1 MCSMALSVFQASMG
15 PHIPTSHP
23 CTTWVPQQQLAPWTH
38 SGWICGD
45 FCCSLKLTQCDLSP
59 FLSAGQ
65 LHTSWNVTT
74 IFRSCLSFSVSLTVR
89 VAALPQ
95 IGVVPSFNEEAL
107 QDDFQTQVLL
117 QGSQQ
122 HTMNSTRHQSLFFV
136 SLPELQKLCAA
147 TVTLSSQIPETEA
160 RSTQIK
166 TCRQLLFLYQEILS
180 APVMGTLDQISVVMP
195 IPFYESGICQAYVE
209 RHGATL
215 EAPQT
220 VTPALLQTCLS
231 YTLTARLAPRWNKA
245 GHLLVQ
251 GKDFLS
257 HSGRQNAVVI
267 DLNVSER
274 QLCISVEP
282 CSVRLPPPE
291 LADFDIPANTVKL
304 FDSNENTVIQ
314 QHSILSNWCYVLPS
328 MKMGQIINISH
339 IIPPESPFRSYKD
352 FQMHWK
358 SLEIKPKHTKLD
370 GEMVCVVSLS
380 EAPPRKPNL
389 PGIPSTCSTGNS
401 HWMERLIKEPGTH
414 SFSSSIKTPGGVSIE
429 ATEKAMSNKQI
440 PGVPE
445 LPDAKSLGTSVNSA
459 LESTLPKVSK
469 IIPIF
474 KGKLMQMNG
483 KITNQTDRK
492 KKENAERHSLIKS
505 VGVSS
510 SLLSVHK
517 SSITQVFKHIQN
529 MPVKTPT
536 DSSVLQV
543 KSMKTHTKHGT
554 PIFRWKTQ
562 SSGQITNSDF
572 SENSASGGSP
582 SEVNHKKANSPFV
595 LKNVGPVLQ
604 KSNTSPCLNTHES
617 STSSARRGKKFTGQ
631 NTAQFLE
638 KQHQSM
644 EVHLQICKSD
654 NEMTN
659 SSLSLQQTKR
669 SNKGAGLNINESV
682 FKDTVCVAKSEENK
696 AACHSQDCTAEKP
709 NFEQMITENKY
720 LTCETLTSKPTL
732 PVKESNMEASVKKTC
747 ARRRQQKEEGY
758 SKLKRVKRSKT
769 ST

>member
-1 MCSMALSVFQASMG
+1 
-15 PHIPTSHP
+15 
-23 CTTWVPQQQLAPWTH
+23 
-38 SGWICGD
+38 
-45 FCCSLKLTQCDLSP
+45 
-59 FLSAGQ
+59 
-65 LHTSWNVTT
+65 
-74 IFRSCLSFSVSLTVR
+74 
-89 VAALPQ
+89 
-95 IGVVPSFNEEAL
+95 
-107 QDDFQTQVLL
+107 
-117 QGSQQ
+117 
-122 HTMNSTRHQSLFFV
+122 MNSTRHQSLFFV

-147 TVTLSSQIPETEA
+147 TVTLSSQIPETET

-180 APVMGTLDQISVVMP
+180 APVMGTLNQISVVMA

-220 VTPALLQTCLS
+220 VSPALLQTCLS

-282 CSVRLPPPE
+282 CSIRLPPPE
-291 LADFDIPANTVKL
+291 LGDFDISANTVKL

-339 IIPPESPFRSYKD
+339 IIPPESPFRSYRD

-358 SLEIKPKHTKLD
+358 SLYGYILPEDLEDTKTYLSVYFKPIGERFFTYPLSCIRSQPVQYFPRTDAESVVNSFLSDMKSNFSQLCGFPVKMTSKALYATKELSRASVHEIKPKHTKLD
-370 GEMVCVVSLS
+370 GEMVCVVSLTQ
-380 EAPPRKPNL
+380 APPRKATL
-389 PGIPSTCSTGNS
+389 PGIPSLCSTENS

-414 SFSSSIKTPGGVSIE
+414 SFSSSSESPGGVSLA
-429 ATEKAMSNKQI
+429 ATEKSMSSKQI
-440 PGVPE
+440 RGVPE
-445 LPDAKSLGTSVNSA
+445 LPAAKSLGTPVYSA
-459 LESTLPKVSK
+459 FESTLPKVSK

-492 KKENAERHSLIKS
+492 KKESAERHSPMKS

-510 SLLSVHK
+510 SMLSVRK

-536 DSSVLQV
+536 DSNVLQV
-543 KSMKTHTKHGT
+543 KNMKTHTKHGA

-562 SSGQITNSDF
+562 SSGQNANSDF

-582 SEVNHKKANSPFV
+582 SAVNHKKPNSPFF

-617 STSSARRGKKFTGQ
+617 STSSAKKWKKFTSQ
-631 NTAQFLE
+631 NTTQFLE
-638 KQHQSM
+638 KQSKELHS
-644 EVHLQICKSD
+644 QICKLDS
-654 NEMTN
+654 EMTH
-659 SSLSLQQTKR
+659 SSLSLQQTKK
-669 SNKGAGLNINESV
+669 SNKGAGLNIHESV
-682 FKDTVCVAKSEENK
+682 FKDTECMAKSGEKK
-696 AACHSQDCTAEKP
+696 AACHSKDCTAETTSLHSKP
-709 NFEQMITENKY
+709 NFEQMITGNKY
-720 LTCETLTSKPTL
+720 LTCETLTSKPAL
-732 PVKESNMEASVKKTC
+732 PVKESNMEASVKKSC
-747 ARRRQQKEEGY
+747 ARRRQKEEGY
-758 SKLKRVKRSKT
+758 SKLKRAKRSRT

>member
-1 MCSMALSVFQASMG
+1 
-15 PHIPTSHP
+15 
-23 CTTWVPQQQLAPWTH
+23 
-38 SGWICGD
+38 
-45 FCCSLKLTQCDLSP
+45 
-59 FLSAGQ
+59 
-65 LHTSWNVTT
+65 
-74 IFRSCLSFSVSLTVR
+74 
-89 VAALPQ
+89 
-95 IGVVPSFNEEAL
+95 
-107 QDDFQTQVLL
+107 
-117 QGSQQ
+117 
-122 HTMNSTRHQSLFFV
+122 MNSTRHQSLFFV
-136 SLPELQKLCAA
+136 SLPELHKLCAA
-147 TVTLSSQIPETEA
+147 TVTLSSQILEA
-160 RSTQIK
+160 ESRSTQIK

-180 APVMGTLDQISVVMP
+180 APVMGTLNQISVVMA

-209 RHGATL
+209 RHGAAL

-282 CSVRLPPPE
+282 CSIRLPPPE
-291 LADFDIPANTVKL
+291 LGDFDISANIVKL

-358 SLEIKPKHTKLD
+358 SLYGYILPEDLEETKIYLSVYFKPIGERFFTYPLNCIRRQPVQYFPRTDAESVVSSFLSDMKSNFSQLCGFPVKMTSKALYATKELSRASVHEIKPKHTKLD
-370 GEMVCVVSLS
+370 GEMVCAASLTQ
-380 EAPPRKPNL
+380 APPRKPTL
-389 PGIPSTCSTGNS
+389 REISPPCSTENS
-401 HWMERLIKEPGTH
+401 HWMEYLIKEPGTSNLSSSSS
-414 SFSSSIKTPGGVSIE
+414 SFSSTGGVSIE
-429 ATEKAMSNKQI
+429 AAEKSMSNKQM
-440 PGVPE
+440 PGVPQ
-445 LPDAKSLGTSVNSA
+445 LPTAKSLGTPVNSA
-459 LESTLPKVSK
+459 FEATLPKVSK

-483 KITNQTDRK
+483 KIKNQTDR
-492 KKENAERHSLIKS
+492 KENAERHSPIKS

-510 SLLSVHK
+510 SMPTMHK
-517 SSITQVFKHIQN
+517 SSITQIFKHIQN
-529 MPVKTPT
+529 MSVKTST
-536 DSSVLQV
+536 DSSMLQV
-543 KSMKTHTKHGT
+543 KNMKIHTKHGT
-554 PIFRWKTQ
+554 PIFQWKTQ
-562 SSGQITNSDF
+562 SSGQMANSDF
-572 SENSASGGSP
+572 SENSASGGNP
-582 SEVNHKKANSPFV
+582 REVNHKKANSPFF
-595 LKNVGPVLQ
+595 LKNFGPVLQ
-604 KSNTSPCLNTHES
+604 KSDTSPCLNTHES
-617 STSSARRGKKFTGQ
+617 FSSSARRGKKFTSQ

-644 EVHLQICKSD
+644 EVHLQICKLD
-654 NEMTN
+654 REMTI
-659 SSLSLQQTKR
+659 SSLSLQQTKT
-669 SNKGAGLNINESV
+669 SNKGSGLNIHESV
-682 FKDTVCVAKSEENK
+682 FKDTVCMAKSEGNK
-696 AACHSQDCTAEKP
+696 AAYHSKDCTTVTTSHHSKS
-709 NFEQMITENKY
+709 NFEQMITWNKY

-732 PVKESNMEASVKKTC
+732 PVKESNMEASVKKSC

-758 SKLKRVKRSKT
+758 SKLKRAKRSKT

>member
-1 MCSMALSVFQASMG
+1 
-15 PHIPTSHP
+15 
-23 CTTWVPQQQLAPWTH
+23 
-38 SGWICGD
+38 
-45 FCCSLKLTQCDLSP
+45 
-59 FLSAGQ
+59 
-65 LHTSWNVTT
+65 
-74 IFRSCLSFSVSLTVR
+74 
-89 VAALPQ
+89 
-95 IGVVPSFNEEAL
+95 
-107 QDDFQTQVLL
+107 
-117 QGSQQ
+117 
-122 HTMNSTRHQSLFFV
+122 MNSTRHQSLFFV

-160 RSTQIK
+160 RTIQIK

-180 APVMGTLDQISVVMP
+180 APVTGTLNQISVVMA

-215 EAPQT
+215 EALQT

-251 GKDFLS
+251 
-257 HSGRQNAVVI
+257 VI

-282 CSVRLPPPE
+282 CSIRLPPPE
-291 LADFDIPANTVKL
+291 LGDFDISANTVKL

-339 IIPPESPFRSYKD
+339 IIPPESPFHSYKD

-370 GEMVCVVSLS
+370 GEMVCVVSLTQ
-380 EAPPRKPNL
+380 APPRKPTL
-389 PGIPSTCSTGNS
+389 PGIPSPCSTENS
-401 HWMERLIKEPGTH
+401 HWMERLIKEPGAN
-414 SFSSSIKTPGGVSIE
+414 SFSSSSNSTGGVSIE
-429 ATEKAMSNKQI
+429 ATEKSVSNKQI
-440 PGVPE
+440 PGIPQ
-445 LPDAKSLGTSVNSA
+445 LPTAKSSGTPVNSA
-459 LESTLPKVSK
+459 VEATLPKVSK

-492 KKENAERHSLIKS
+492 KKENAERYSPIKS

-510 SLLSVHK
+510 SLQSVQK
-517 SSITQVFKHIQN
+517 SSITQIFKHIQN

-536 DSSVLQV
+536 DNSVLQI
-543 KSMKTHTKHGT
+543 KNMKTHTKHGT

-562 SSGQITNSDF
+562 SRGQMANSDF
-572 SENSASGGSP
+572 SENSASGGNP
-582 SEVNHKKANSPFV
+582 SEVNHKKANSPFF

-617 STSSARRGKKFTGQ
+617 FTSSARRGKKFTSQ

-638 KQHQSM
+638 EQHQST
-644 EVHLQICKSD
+644 EVHLQICKLDS
-654 NEMTN
+654 EMTN

-669 SNKGAGLNINESV
+669 SNKGSRLNIHESV
-682 FKDTVCVAKSEENK
+682 FKDTVCMAKSEENK
-696 AACHSQDCTAEKP
+696 AACHSKDCTAETTSHNSKP
-709 NFEQMITENKY
+709 NFEQMITGNKY

-732 PVKESNMEASVKKTC
+732 PVKESNMEASVKKSC
-747 ARRRQQKEEGY
+747 ARRRQKEEGY
-758 SKLKRVKRSKT
+758 SKLKRARRSKT

>member
-1 MCSMALSVFQASMG
+1 MCFPL
-15 PHIPTSHP
+15 
-23 CTTWVPQQQLAPWTH
+23 
-38 SGWICGD
+38 
-45 FCCSLKLTQCDLSP
+45 
-59 FLSAGQ
+59 
-65 LHTSWNVTT
+65 
-74 IFRSCLSFSVSLTVR
+74 R
-89 VAALPQ
+89 
-95 IGVVPSFNEEAL
+95 
-107 QDDFQTQVLL
+107 TQVLL
-117 QGSQQ
+117 GGNQQ
-122 HTMNSTRHQSLFFV
+122 HTMNSTRHRPLFFV

-147 TVTLSSQIPETEA
+147 TVTLSSQIPETET

-180 APVMGTLDQISVVMP
+180 APVMGTLNQISVVMAL
-195 IPFYESGICQAYVE
+195 PFYESGICQAYAE

-257 HSGRQNAVVI
+257 QSGRQNAVVI

-282 CSVRLPPPE
+282 CSIRLPPPE
-291 LADFDIPANTVKL
+291 LGDFDISANIIKL

-370 GEMVCVVSLS
+370 GEMVCVVSLTQ
-380 EAPPRKPNL
+380 APPRKPTL
-389 PGIPSTCSTGNS
+389 PGIPSSCSTENS
-401 HWMERLIKEPGTH
+401 HWMERLIKEPGAQ
-414 SFSSSIKTPGGVSIE
+414 SFSSSSESPGGVSIE
-429 ATEKAMSNKQI
+429 ATEKSLSNKQI

-445 LPDAKSLGTSVNSA
+445 LPSAKSLGTPVNSA
-459 LESTLPKVSK
+459 FESTLPKVSK

-492 KKENAERHSLIKS
+492 KKESAERHSPMKS

-510 SLLSVHK
+510 SMLSVHK
-517 SSITQVFKHIQN
+517 SSIIQVFKHIQN
-529 MPVKTPT
+529 IPVKTPT
-536 DSSVLQV
+536 DSSMLQV
-543 KSMKTHTKHGT
+543 KNMKTHTKHGA
-554 PIFRWKTQ
+554 PIFQWKTQ
-562 SSGQITNSDF
+562 SSGQMANSDF

-582 SEVNHKKANSPFV
+582 SEVNHKKTNSPFF

-604 KSNTSPCLNTHES
+604 KSNTSPCLNTRES
-617 STSSARRGKKFTGQ
+617 SISNARKGKKFTSQ

-638 KQHQSM
+638 KQHQSTEM
-644 EVHLQICKSD
+644 RLQICKLDS
-654 NEMTN
+654 EMTN

-669 SNKGAGLNINESV
+669 SNKGAGLNIHESV
-682 FKDTVCVAKSEENK
+682 FKDTVCMAKSEENK
-696 AACHSQDCTAEKP
+696 AACHSKDCTAETTSHHSKP
-709 NFEQMITENKY
+709 NFEQMFTGNKY

-732 PVKESNMEASVKKTC
+732 PVKESNMEASVKKSC
-747 ARRRQQKEEGY
+747 ARRRQKEEGY
-758 SKLKRVKRSKT
+758 SKLKRAKRSKT

>member
-1 MCSMALSVFQASMG
+1 
-15 PHIPTSHP
+15 
-23 CTTWVPQQQLAPWTH
+23 
-38 SGWICGD
+38 
-45 FCCSLKLTQCDLSP
+45 
-59 FLSAGQ
+59 
-65 LHTSWNVTT
+65 
-74 IFRSCLSFSVSLTVR
+74 
-89 VAALPQ
+89 
-95 IGVVPSFNEEAL
+95 
-107 QDDFQTQVLL
+107 
-117 QGSQQ
+117 
-122 HTMNSTRHQSLFFV
+122 MNSTRHQSLFFV

-160 RSTQIK
+160 RTIQIK
-166 TCRQLLFLYQEILS
+166 TCRQLLFLYQDILS
-180 APVMGTLDQISVVMP
+180 APVMGTLNQISVVMA
-195 IPFYESGICQAYVE
+195 IPFYETGICQAYVE

-215 EAPQT
+215 EALQT

-282 CSVRLPPPE
+282 CSIRLPPPE
-291 LADFDIPANTVKL
+291 LGDFDISANTVKL

-370 GEMVCVVSLS
+370 GEMVCVVSLTQ
-380 EAPPRKPNL
+380 APPRKPTL
-389 PGIPSTCSTGNS
+389 PGIPSPCSTENS
-401 HWMERLIKEPGTH
+401 HWMERLIKEPGTN
-414 SFSSSIKTPGGVSIE
+414 SFSSSSNSTGEVSIE
-429 ATEKAMSNKQI
+429 ATEKSVSNKQI
-440 PGVPE
+440 PGVPQ
-445 LPDAKSLGTSVNSA
+445 LPTAKSSGTPVNSA
-459 LESTLPKVSK
+459 VEATLPKVSK

-492 KKENAERHSLIKS
+492 KKENAERHSPIKS

-510 SLLSVHK
+510 SMLSVHK
-517 SSITQVFKHIQN
+517 SSITQIFKHIQN

-536 DSSVLQV
+536 DNSVLQV
-543 KSMKTHTKHGT
+543 KNMKTHTKHGT

-562 SSGQITNSDF
+562 SSGQMANSDF
-572 SENSASGGSP
+572 SENLASGGNP
-582 SEVNHKKANSPFV
+582 SEVNHKKANSPFF

-604 KSNTSPCLNTHES
+604 KSNTSPCLHTHES
-617 STSSARRGKKFTGQ
+617 FTSSARRGKKFTSQ

-638 KQHQSM
+638 KQHQST
-644 EVHLQICKSD
+644 EVHLQICKLDS
-654 NEMTN
+654 EMTN
-659 SSLSLQQTKR
+659 SCLSLQQTKR
-669 SNKGAGLNINESV
+669 SNKGSRLNIHESV
-682 FKDTVCVAKSEENK
+682 FKDTVCMAKSEENK
-696 AACHSQDCTAEKP
+696 AACHSKDCTAETTSHHSKP
-709 NFEQMITENKY
+709 NFEQMITGNKY

-732 PVKESNMEASVKKTC
+732 PVKESNMEASVKKSC

-758 SKLKRVKRSKT
+758 SKLKRARRSKT

>member
-1 MCSMALSVFQASMG
+1 
-15 PHIPTSHP
+15 
-23 CTTWVPQQQLAPWTH
+23 
-38 SGWICGD
+38 
-45 FCCSLKLTQCDLSP
+45 
-59 FLSAGQ
+59 
-65 LHTSWNVTT
+65 
-74 IFRSCLSFSVSLTVR
+74 
-89 VAALPQ
+89 
-95 IGVVPSFNEEAL
+95 
-107 QDDFQTQVLL
+107 
-117 QGSQQ
+117 
-122 HTMNSTRHQSLFFV
+122 MNSTRHQPLFFV

-147 TVTLSSQIPETEA
+147 TVTLSSQIPESEA

-180 APVMGTLDQISVVMP
+180 APVMGTLSQISVVMA

-220 VTPALLQTCLS
+220 VTPTLLQTCLS
-231 YTLTARLAPRWNKA
+231 YTLSARLAPRWNKA

-282 CSVRLPPPE
+282 CSIRLPPPK
-291 LADFDIPANTVKL
+291 LGDFDISANTIKL

-339 IIPPESPFRSYKD
+339 IIPPESPFHSYKD

-358 SLEIKPKHTKLD
+358 SLDIKPKHTKSD
-370 GEMVCVVSLS
+370 GEMVCVVSLTQ
-380 EAPPRKPNL
+380 APPRKPTL
-389 PGIPSTCSTGNS
+389 PGIPSPCSTENS
-401 HWMERLIKEPGTH
+401 HWMERLVKEPGAL
-414 SFSSSIKTPGGVSIE
+414 SSSSSKSTGGVSFQV
-429 ATEKAMSNKQI
+429 TETSVSNKQI
-440 PGVPE
+440 PGLPE
-445 LPDAKSLGTSVNSA
+445 LPTAKSLGTPVNA
-459 LESTLPKVSK
+459 AFESTPSKVSK

-483 KITNQTDRK
+483 QIKNQTDRK
-492 KKENAERHSLIKS
+492 KRENAERHSPRKN

-510 SLLSVHK
+510 SMLSVHK
-517 SSITQVFKHIQN
+517 SSITQVFKHMQN

-543 KSMKTHTKHGT
+543 KNMKTHTKQDT

-562 SSGQITNSDF
+562 SSEQIANSDF
-572 SENSASGGSP
+572 SENSASGGNP
-582 SEVNHKKANSPFV
+582 SEVNHKKANTPFF

-604 KSNTSPCLNTHES
+604 KSNTSPCLSTRES
-617 STSSARRGKKFTGQ
+617 PTSSARRGKKFASQ
-631 NTAQFLE
+631 NTTQFLE
-638 KQHQSM
+638 KHHQSK
-644 EVHLQICKSD
+644 EVHLQICKLD

-659 SSLSLQQTKR
+659 SSLSLQQRKR
-669 SNKGAGLNINESV
+669 SNKGAVLNIHESV
-682 FKDTVCVAKSEENK
+682 FKVTVCMAKNEGNK
-696 AACHSQDCTAEKP
+696 AACHSKDCTAETTSHHSKT
-709 NFEQMITENKY
+709 NFEQTTAGNKY
-720 LTCETLTSKPTL
+720 LTCETLTTKPTL
-732 PVKESNMEASVKKTC
+732 PVKESNMEASVKKGC
-747 ARRRQQKEEGY
+747 GRKRQKEEGY
-758 SKLKRVKRSKT
+758 SKLKRAKGSKT
-769 ST
+769 T